1 MKRTKKNKK
10 EAGFGLLKNTN
21 LKGFLPMNALL
32 DRVEAEQSREDW
44 SFLTTGYGNLKC
56 CITKAQILFEIR
68 NYLSLEARLTI
79 LFFNLRP
86 FTAMKNFQVE

>member
-68 NYLSLEARLTI
+68 NYL
-79 LFFNLRP
+79 
-86 FTAMKNFQVE
+86 